1 MTSFVL
7 LLLFKEILLLL
18 EIFISKSDL
27 PPVPDSR
34 DCPGL
39 ELTAPVADEILT
51 GTLSV
56 PVCEFSK
63 KREKISE
70 KN

>member
-1 MTSFVL
+1 
-7 LLLFKEILLLL
+7 
-18 EIFISKSDL
+18 
-27 PPVPDSR
+27 
-34 DCPGL
+34 L

-70 KN
+70 KIEFLN